1 MFVNELCSLITEEI
15 DRGEV
20 NRRPTRS
27 YRGRGG
33 VSRRGERSRG
43 RGRGGRGNLR
53 VGKRKRENRD
63 TCQFFL
69 QGRCHRV
76 RRMCYMFIN

>member
-1 MFVNELCSLITEEI
+1 MIYLLLTEEM

-20 NRRPTRS
+20 TRRPTRS

-33 VSRRGERSRG
+33 VSRRGERARG
-43 RGRGGRGNLR
+43 RGRGRGNLR
-53 VGKRKRENRD
+53 VGKRKRLETRD

-69 QGRCHRV
+69 RGRCHRV
-76 RRMCYMFIN
+76 RNICKIFI